1 MRQPTFYHPVLHR
14 TYSKITGLTKNKKSA
29 SYLTLTLS
37 LLSLSFFGLFAI
49 RPTLITAI
57 SLFKGVGDLQKL
69 NVEYEGKIGSL
80 IKGQSEYEQIRN
92 SFLLIDAA
100 IPANANFSKLAR
112 SIEDFAEREGFNI
125 NQMQI
130 DSTSISQLPPT
141 GKLYD
146 FGFNLIGTGK
156 YSAIS
161 SFISHLLNW
170 KRIININS
178 LELTQE
184 GSTLSG
190 TLRLSLKAKAYYEP

>member
-1 MRQPTFYHPVLHR
+1 MRQPTLYHPILHR
-14 TYSKITGLTKNKKSA
+14 AYGKIAGITKSKRSA

-37 LLSLSFFGLFAI
+37 FISLSFFGLFAI

-69 NVEYEGKIGSL
+69 NLEYENKIGNL
-80 IKGQSEYEQIRN
+80 IKAQSEYEQIRGD
-92 SFLLIDAA
+92 LLLVDAA
-100 IPANANFSKLAR
+100 IPTNASFSKLAM
-112 SIEDFAEREGFNI
+112 SIENFAQRENLII

-130 DSTSISQLPPT
+130 DSVSISQLQST

-156 YSAIS
+156 YNAVTA
-161 SFISHLLNW
+161 FIAHLLNW

-184 GSTLSG
+184 GATTSG
-190 TLRLSLKAKAYYEP
+190 TLRMSLKAAAYYEP

>member
-1 MRQPTFYHPVLHR
+1 MKQPTFYHPTLSR
-14 TYSKITGLTKNKKSA
+14 AYGKIAGITKNKKSA

-57 SLFKGVGDLQKL
+57 SLLKGVGDLQKL

-80 IKGQSEYEQIRN
+80 IKAQSEYEQIRN

-100 IPANANFSKLAR
+100 IPVNANFSKLAR
-112 SIEDFAEREGFNI
+112 SVEQFAQRENFNI

-130 DSTSISQLPPT
+130 DSTSISQLPST

-156 YSAIS
+156 YPAIT

-170 KRIININS
+170 KRIITINS

-190 TLRLSLKAKAYYEP
+190 TLRLSLKATAYYEP

>member
-14 TYSKITGLTKNKKSA
+14 TYNKIAGLTKNKKSA

-57 SLFKGVGDLQKL
+57 TLFKGVSDLQKL
-69 NVEYEGKIGSL
+69 NVEYEAKIGSL
-80 IKGQSEYEQIRN
+80 IQGQSEYEQIRG
-92 SFLLIDAA
+92 SLPLLDAA

-112 SIEDFAEREGFNI
+112 SIEDFAQRENFNI

-130 DSTSISQLPPT
+130 DSTSISQLPSD
-141 GKLYD
+141 GKLHD

-178 LELTQE
+178 MELTQE

-190 TLRLSLKAKAYYEP
+190 TLRLSLKAAVYYEP